1 MLDISRDIQSLTEFK
16 RQTNKLIARLRKTG
30 HPVVLTVNGAASVV
44 VQDAAAYQ
52 ALLEL
57 VERAQAI
64 KGIQRG
70 LDSMKRRRGKPADV
84 VMDRLRKKHRI
95 PRAG

>member
-1 MLDISRDIQSLTEFK
+1 MIDISRDIQSLTVFK

-30 HPVVLTVNGAASVV
+30 HPVVLTVNGSASVV

-57 VERAQAI
+57 VERAEAI
-64 KGIQRG
+64 VGVRNG
-70 LDSMKRRRGKPADV
+70 LESVKRSQGKPAGEV
-84 VMDRLRKKHRI
+84 LERLRKKHKI
-95 PRAG
+95 PRAR